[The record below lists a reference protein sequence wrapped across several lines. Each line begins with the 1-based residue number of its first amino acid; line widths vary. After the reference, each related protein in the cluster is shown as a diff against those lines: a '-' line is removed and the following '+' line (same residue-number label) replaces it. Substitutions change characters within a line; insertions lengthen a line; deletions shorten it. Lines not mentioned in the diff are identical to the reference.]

1 MKQRP
6 PQVGAGSGSLVVV
19 VDGSALEGT
28 VGSGRGGAG
37 GSVDVGSLV
46 DVIGAVDEDVVGSA
60 VSLLVS
66 VLVLVASVITL
77 VVDVVLPVSWELVV
91 VGRAPPPN
99 FDTFPM
105 SLGLSSGQTW
115 LSIAVEVAGLPL
127 QAAST
132 VHVVEKHVVV
142 TGFVS
147 VAQRTAQFVS
157 CVASQEDGSV
167 PVDVPM
173 DIEEGGGVMIGF
185 VVPDIASFMSA
196 LNASDRLVRSF
207 RGPVRELDP
216 LAPPPPIMSEIV
228 ESRPPSAEEIPLT
241 VPPKMDHRPE
251 PGPEMLRPL
260 PMWFVSGKSQQV
272 FDKVWLLSLTILCV
286 FNLFQRRRSLCCI
299 CSARR
304 ERNDGGRDITQLRK
318 ESLR

>member
-1 MKQRP
+1 
-6 PQVGAGSGSLVVV
+6 VVV
-19 VDGSALEGT
+19 VDGSVLEGT
-28 VGSGRGGAG
+28 VVSGGGGAG

-46 DVIGAVDEDVVGSA
+46 DVDVVVDKDVVGSS
-60 VSLLVS
+60 VSLPVS
-66 VLVLVASVITL
+66 VLMLVVSVIML
-77 VVDVVLPVSWELVV
+77 VVDVVLPASWELVI

-105 SLGLSSGQTW
+105 SLRLSSGQTW
-115 LSIAVEVAGLPL
+115 LSITVEVAGLPL
-127 QAAST
+127 QTVST

-167 PVDVPM
+167 LVDDPM
-173 DIEEGGGVMIGF
+173 DVEGGGAVMVGF

-216 LAPPPPIMSEIV
+216 LAPPPLMMPEIV

-241 VPPKMDHRPE
+241 VLPKMDHRPE
-251 PGPEMLRPL
+251 PGPEILRPL
-260 PMWFVSGKSQQV
+260 PKSFVSGKS
-272 FDKVWLLSLTILCV
+272 
-286 FNLFQRRRSLCCI
+286 
-299 CSARR
+299 
-304 ERNDGGRDITQLRK
+304 
-318 ESLR
+318 